1 MKINRIEIN
10 DLNSPEMEVFFKLK
24 EVQLYRYY
32 EPDPGIFMAE
42 SANVALMA
50 LAAGYEPLALLA
62 ENERFDRAALPVLE
76 KIAEI
81 FGTEFQEHLP
91 VYTADSQVVENVT
104 GYAIVKGLWTA
115 FRRKPLEGLE
125 EFCRGRKKLAVLV
138 DIEKPTNVGAIIRS
152 AAALG
157 ADGVILTKSSIDP
170 LTRRASRVSMGTV
183 FQIPWTVAEG
193 AEDIVRILTDNGF
206 TTIAMALNN
215 DSVSL
220 TKETRFSDE
229 KAAVL
234 MGNEGYGLPASVI
247 DACSVSAKI
256 PMYNSVDSLNVAAA
270 SALAFFCI
278 F

>member
-1 MKINRIEIN
+1 M
-10 DLNSPEMEVFFKLK
+10 K

-32 EPDPGIFMAE
+32 EPDPGIFIAE

-50 LAAGYEPLALLA
+50 LAAGYEPRALLA

>member
-91 VYTADSQVVENVT
+91 VYTAD
-104 GYAIVKGLWTA
+104 
-115 FRRKPLEGLE
+115 
-125 EFCRGRKKLAVLV
+125 
-138 DIEKPTNVGAIIRS
+138 
-152 AAALG
+152 
-157 ADGVILTKSSIDP
+157 
-170 LTRRASRVSMGTV
+170 
-183 FQIPWTVAEG
+183 
-193 AEDIVRILTDNGF
+193 
-206 TTIAMALNN
+206 
-215 DSVSL
+215 
-220 TKETRFSDE
+220 
-229 KAAVL
+229 
-234 MGNEGYGLPASVI
+234 
-247 DACSVSAKI
+247 
-256 PMYNSVDSLNVAAA
+256 
-270 SALAFFCI
+270 
-278 F
+278 